1 MRKTIQLVLLFTVL
15 RLTGNARAQ
24 STDHAELLTREVVTR
39 SLGEPGGAPESQ
51 AAERRQEQDQEH
63 QFVEKANTFVRMWT
77 AFAKEYNEKRTF
89 NVKAAKKLTRAF
101 HELETSNA
109 WPRPLRSKRSTPSAK

>member
-1 MRKTIQLVLLFTVL
+1 MLLFTVL
-15 RLTGNARAQ
+15 RISGNAQAQ
-24 STDHAELLTREVVTR
+24 STERPDLLTREVVTR
-39 SLGEPGGAPESQ
+39 QLEEQGRASESQ
-51 AAERRQEQDQEH
+51 MAERRQEQDRER
-63 QFVEKANTFVRMWT
+63 QFLEKANTFVRMWT
-77 AFAKEYNEKRTF
+77 AFAKEYNEKKTF